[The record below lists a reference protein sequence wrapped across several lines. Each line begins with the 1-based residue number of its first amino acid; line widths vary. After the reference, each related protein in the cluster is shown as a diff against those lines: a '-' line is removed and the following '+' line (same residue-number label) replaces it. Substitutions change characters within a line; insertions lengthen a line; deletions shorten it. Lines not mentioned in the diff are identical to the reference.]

1 MEQKPISKINKYI
14 KDYKI
19 KDRIGVGSYGIVYKV
34 TKKNNEKQIYV
45 LKQIPFNLKEDI
57 NNETLIE
64 AKNEALILSKL
75 KHKYIVK
82 YYDSFQDNN
91 NLNIVMEYCEYGD
104 LDSYIKNLKKNNKHL
119 SENQIWKFFIEI
131 CAGLSYMHNKKILH
145 RDMKSSNIFLTKNLD
160 IKIGDLGV
168 AKALKN
174 TLHAH
179 TFIGTPY
186 YLSPEICE
194 EKPYNEKSDVWAL
207 GCILYELINL
217 KHPFNASNQ
226 AALFLKI
233 LNGKYEKFS
242 NIYTYSDELLKFLD
256 LLLEKDY
263 NKRPSMKDIILN
275 PIFKNKAKLLGFNDY
290 LTDIEQTYEL
300 ENEKKNRVK
309 KISYISSS
317 SVVNNNNKKN
327 NNINNNNKIGKT
339 RKSSVDK
346 SKVNPNIKILK
357 VNSYNSDYN
366 YKFNCHSSNKILKI
380 KKNSS
385 EFIQNHN
392 NENDNNNKIKTS
404 FVNIRGIKKRNTN
417 TGIINNKIERINLV
431 NNGNIHRKNS
441 KSFITNNNNK
451 NKFKQKNEIL
461 LINKDNNNNERIKY
475 YYDKKIVNKYINKN
489 NNINKKNIKDDYN
502 DLRKE
507 NKISNSVYNDLKN
520 KQKYFVI
527 NLNDEDDNINKNNI
541 NSFEIENNNKKNNIE
556 TNFEPKNLILENFR
570 EKNEESF
577 EIIKNNN
584 YSENNDNNSFEK
596 NNSYNN
602 ESIDSSYDSK
612 EEICIIER
620 KNNDHK
626 NMEELFNKKQDE
638 YINIKNN
645 MMKYKDLI
653 NINNIF
659 NLLNNK
665 NIINEEEIENIFTVI
680 KEYMKELPI
689 EKYKSFKILF
699 KRLILCEIELKRL
712 ITEFP
717 ELIKYKIN

>member
-45 LKQIPFNLKEDI
+45 LKQIPFNLKADI

-131 CAGLSYMHNKKILH
+131 CTGLSYMHNKKILH

-233 LNGKYEKFS
+233 LNGKYENFS
-242 NIYTYSDELLKFLD
+242 NIYKYSDELLKFID
-256 LLLEKDY
+256 LLLEKDF
-263 NKRPSMKDIILN
+263 NKRPSMKDIIFN
-275 PIFKNKAKLLGFNDY
+275 PIFKNKAKLLGLNDY
-290 LTDIEQTYEL
+290 ISDSESINEL
-300 ENEKKNRVK
+300 ENEKKNRIK

-317 SVVNNNNKKN
+317 AASKNKKN
-327 NNINNNNKIGKT
+327 NNLKEKT

-346 SKVNPNIKILK
+346 SKINPNINILK
-357 VNSYNSDYN
+357 VDSYNSDYN
-366 YKFNCHSSNKILKI
+366 YNLNKFNCHSSNKILKV
-380 KKNSS
+380 KKNSA
-385 EFIQNHN
+385 EFIQNIN
-392 NENDNNNKIKTS
+392 NGNDNNKIKAS

-417 TGIINNKIERINLV
+417 TGFNINNKIEKINIV

-451 NKFKQKNEIL
+451 NNKQKNEIL
-461 LINKDNNNNERIKY
+461 LTNKNNDNNAKIKN
-475 YYDKKIVNKYINKN
+475 YYDKKLVNKFINKS
-489 NNINKKNIKDDYN
+489 NNINKKNIKDIN
-502 DLRKE
+502 EINKE
-507 NKISNSVYNDLKN
+507 KKISNSVYNHLKN
-520 KQKYFVI
+520 KQNYFVI
-527 NLNDEDDNINKNNI
+527 NLNDEEENINNKNNI
-541 NSFEIENNNKKNNIE
+541 NNFEIENNNKKNDVQI
-556 TNFEPKNLILENFR
+556 NFESKNLENLKD
-570 EKNEESF
+570 KNEESF

-584 YSENNDNNSFEK
+584 YSENYDNNSFEK
-596 NNSYNN
+596 NNSNN
-602 ESIDSSYDSK
+602 DESLNSSYDSK

-620 KNNDHK
+620 NNNDQK
-626 NMEELFNKKQDE
+626 NMEDLFNKKQDE
-638 YINIKNN
+638 YNNIKNN

-659 NLLNNK
+659 NLLGSK
-665 NIINEEEIENIFTVI
+665 TIKNEEGIENIFIVI
-680 KEYMKELPI
+680 KKYMKELPI
-689 EKYKSFKILF
+689 EKYKSFKMLF
-699 KRLILCEIELKRL
+699 KRLILCEIEIKRL

>member
-45 LKQIPFNLKEDI
+45 LKQIPFNLKADI

-131 CAGLSYMHNKKILH
+131 CTGLSYMHNKKILH

-233 LNGKYEKFS
+233 LNGKYENFS
-242 NIYTYSDELLKFLD
+242 NIYKYSDELLKFID
-256 LLLEKDY
+256 LLLEKDF
-263 NKRPSMKDIILN
+263 NKRPSMKDIIFN
-275 PIFKNKAKLLGFNDY
+275 PIFKNKAKLLGLNDY
-290 LTDIEQTYEL
+290 ISDSESINEL
-300 ENEKKNRVK
+300 ENEKKNRIK

-317 SVVNNNNKKN
+317 AASKNKKN
-327 NNINNNNKIGKT
+327 NNLKEKT

-346 SKVNPNIKILK
+346 SKINPNINILK
-357 VNSYNSDYN
+357 VDSYNSDYN
-366 YKFNCHSSNKILKI
+366 YNLNKFNCHSSNKILKV
-380 KKNSS
+380 KKNSA
-385 EFIQNHN
+385 EFIQNIN
-392 NENDNNNKIKTS
+392 NGNDNNKIKAS
-404 FVNIRGIKKRNTN
+404 FVNIRGLKKRNTN
-417 TGIINNKIERINLV
+417 TGFNINNKIEKINIV

-451 NKFKQKNEIL
+451 NNKQKNEIL
-461 LINKDNNNNERIKY
+461 LTNKNNDNNAKIKN
-475 YYDKKIVNKYINKN
+475 YYDKKLVNKFINKS
-489 NNINKKNIKDDYN
+489 NNINKKNIKDIN
-502 DLRKE
+502 EINKE
-507 NKISNSVYNDLKN
+507 KKISNSVYNHLKN
-520 KQKYFVI
+520 KQNYFVI
-527 NLNDEDDNINKNNI
+527 NLNDEEENINNKNNI
-541 NSFEIENNNKKNNIE
+541 NNFEIENNNKKNDVEI
-556 TNFEPKNLILENFR
+556 NFESKNLENLKD
-570 EKNEESF
+570 KNEESF

-584 YSENNDNNSFEK
+584 YSENYDNNSFEK
-596 NNSYNN
+596 NNSNN
-602 ESIDSSYDSK
+602 DESLNSSYDSK

-620 KNNDHK
+620 NNNDQK
-626 NMEELFNKKQDE
+626 NMEDLFNKKQDE
-638 YINIKNN
+638 YNNIKNN

-659 NLLNNK
+659 NLLGSK
-665 NIINEEEIENIFTVI
+665 TIKNEEGIENIFIVI
-680 KEYMKELPI
+680 KKYMKELPI
-689 EKYKSFKILF
+689 EKYKSFKMLF
-699 KRLILCEIELKRL
+699 KRLILCEIEIKRL

>member
-34 TKKNNEKQIYV
+34 TKKNNDKQIYV
-45 LKQIPFNLKEDI
+45 LKQIPFNLKADI

-131 CAGLSYMHNKKILH
+131 CTGLSYMHNKKILH

-233 LNGKYEKFS
+233 LNGKYENFS
-242 NIYTYSDELLKFLD
+242 NIYKYSDELLKFID
-256 LLLEKDY
+256 LLLEKDF
-263 NKRPSMKDIILN
+263 NKRPSMKDIIFN
-275 PIFKNKAKLLGFNDY
+275 PIFKNKAKLLGLNDY
-290 LTDIEQTYEL
+290 ISDSESINEL
-300 ENEKKNRVK
+300 ENEKKNRIK

-317 SVVNNNNKKN
+317 AASKNKKN
-327 NNINNNNKIGKT
+327 NNLKEKT

-346 SKVNPNIKILK
+346 SKINPNINILK
-357 VNSYNSDYN
+357 VDSYNSDYN
-366 YKFNCHSSNKILKI
+366 YNLNKFNCHSSNKILKV
-380 KKNSS
+380 KKNSA
-385 EFIQNHN
+385 EFIQNIN
-392 NENDNNNKIKTS
+392 NGNDNNKIKAS
-404 FVNIRGIKKRNTN
+404 FVNIRGLKKRNTN
-417 TGIINNKIERINLV
+417 TGFNINNKIEKINLV

-451 NKFKQKNEIL
+451 NNKQKNEIL
-461 LINKDNNNNERIKY
+461 LTNKNNDNNAKIKN
-475 YYDKKIVNKYINKN
+475 YYDKKLVNKFINKS
-489 NNINKKNIKDDYN
+489 NNINKKNIKDIN
-502 DLRKE
+502 EINKE
-507 NKISNSVYNDLKN
+507 KKISNSVYNHLKN
-520 KQKYFVI
+520 KQNYFVI
-527 NLNDEDDNINKNNI
+527 NLNDEEENINNKNNI
-541 NSFEIENNNKKNNIE
+541 NNFEIENNNKKNDVEI
-556 TNFEPKNLILENFR
+556 NFESKNLENLKD
-570 EKNEESF
+570 KNEESF

-584 YSENNDNNSFEK
+584 YSENYDNNSFEK
-596 NNSYNN
+596 NNSNN
-602 ESIDSSYDSK
+602 DESLNSSYDSK

-620 KNNDHK
+620 NNNDQK
-626 NMEELFNKKQDE
+626 NMEDLFNKKQDE
-638 YINIKNN
+638 YNNIKNN

-659 NLLNNK
+659 NLLGSK
-665 NIINEEEIENIFTVI
+665 TIKNEEGIENIFIVI
-680 KEYMKELPI
+680 KKYMKELPI
-689 EKYKSFKILF
+689 EKYKSFKMLF
-699 KRLILCEIELKRL
+699 KRLILCEIEIKRL

>member
-45 LKQIPFNLKEDI
+45 LKQIPFNLKADI

-131 CAGLSYMHNKKILH
+131 CTGLSYMHNKKILH

-233 LNGKYEKFS
+233 LNGKYENFS
-242 NIYTYSDELLKFLD
+242 NIYKYSDELLKFID
-256 LLLEKDY
+256 LLLEKDF
-263 NKRPSMKDIILN
+263 NKRPSMKDIIFN
-275 PIFKNKAKLLGFNDY
+275 PIFKNKAKLLGLNDY
-290 LTDIEQTYEL
+290 ISDCESINEL
-300 ENEKKNRVK
+300 ENEKKNRIK

-317 SVVNNNNKKN
+317 AASKNKKN
-327 NNINNNNKIGKT
+327 NNLKEKT

-346 SKVNPNIKILK
+346 SKINPNINILK
-357 VNSYNSDYN
+357 VDSYNSDYN
-366 YKFNCHSSNKILKI
+366 YNLNKFNCHSSNKILKV
-380 KKNSS
+380 KKNSA
-385 EFIQNHN
+385 EFIQNIN
-392 NENDNNNKIKTS
+392 NGNDNNKIKAS

-417 TGIINNKIERINLV
+417 TGFNINNKIEKINIV

-451 NKFKQKNEIL
+451 NNKQKNEIL
-461 LINKDNNNNERIKY
+461 LTNKNNDNNAKIKN
-475 YYDKKIVNKYINKN
+475 YYDKKLVNKFINKS
-489 NNINKKNIKDDYN
+489 NNINKKNIKDIN
-502 DLRKE
+502 EINKE
-507 NKISNSVYNDLKN
+507 KKISNSVYNHLKN
-520 KQKYFVI
+520 KQNYFVI
-527 NLNDEDDNINKNNI
+527 NLNDEEENINNKNNI
-541 NSFEIENNNKKNNIE
+541 NNFEIENNNKKNEVEI
-556 TNFEPKNLILENFR
+556 NFESKNMENLKD
-570 EKNEESF
+570 KNEESF

-584 YSENNDNNSFEK
+584 YSENYDNNSFEK
-596 NNSYNN
+596 NNSNN
-602 ESIDSSYDSK
+602 DESINSSYDSK

-620 KNNDHK
+620 NNNDHK
-626 NMEELFNKKQDE
+626 NMEDLFNKKQDE
-638 YINIKNN
+638 YNNIKNN

-659 NLLNNK
+659 NLLGSK
-665 NIINEEEIENIFTVI
+665 TIKNEEGIENIFIVI
-680 KEYMKELPI
+680 KKYMKELPI
-689 EKYKSFKILF
+689 EKYKSFKMLF
-699 KRLILCEIELKRL
+699 KRLILCEIEIKRL

-717 ELIKYKIN
+717 ELIKYKVN

>member
-34 TKKNNEKQIYV
+34 TKKNNDKQIYV
-45 LKQIPFNLKEDI
+45 LKQIPFNLKADI

-131 CAGLSYMHNKKILH
+131 CTGLSYMHNKKILH

-233 LNGKYEKFS
+233 LNGKYENFS
-242 NIYTYSDELLKFLD
+242 NIYKYSDELLKFID
-256 LLLEKDY
+256 LLLEKDL
-263 NKRPSMKDIILN
+263 NKRPSMKDIIFN
-275 PIFKNKAKLLGFNDY
+275 PIFKNKAKLLGLNDY
-290 LTDIEQTYEL
+290 ISDSESINEL
-300 ENEKKNRVK
+300 ENEKKNRIK

-317 SVVNNNNKKN
+317 VASKNKKN
-327 NNINNNNKIGKT
+327 NNLKEKT

-346 SKVNPNIKILK
+346 SKINPNINILK
-357 VNSYNSDYN
+357 VDSYNSDYN
-366 YKFNCHSSNKILKI
+366 YNLNKFNCHSSNKILKV
-380 KKNSS
+380 KKNSV
-385 EFIQNHN
+385 EFNQNIN
-392 NENDNNNKIKTS
+392 NGNDNNHKIKAS

-417 TGIINNKIERINLV
+417 TGFNINNKIEKINLV

-451 NKFKQKNEIL
+451 NNKQKNEIL
-461 LINKDNNNNERIKY
+461 LTNNNNDNNAKIKN
-475 YYDKKIVNKYINKN
+475 YYDKKLVNKFINKS
-489 NNINKKNIKDDYN
+489 NNINKKNIKDIN
-502 DLRKE
+502 EINKE
-507 NKISNSVYNDLKN
+507 KKISNSVYNDLKN
-520 KQKYFVI
+520 KQNYFVI
-527 NLNDEDDNINKNNI
+527 NLNDEEENINNKNNI
-541 NSFEIENNNKKNNIE
+541 NNFEIENNNKKNDVEI
-556 TNFEPKNLILENFR
+556 NFESKNLENLKD
-570 EKNEESF
+570 KNEESF

-584 YSENNDNNSFEK
+584 YSENYDNNSFEK
-596 NNSYNN
+596 NNSNN
-602 ESIDSSYDSK
+602 DESLNSSYDSK

-620 KNNDHK
+620 NNNDHK
-626 NMEELFNKKQDE
+626 NMEDLFNKKQDE
-638 YINIKNN
+638 YNNIKNN

-659 NLLNNK
+659 NLLGSK
-665 NIINEEEIENIFTVI
+665 TIKNEEGIENIFIVI
-680 KEYMKELPI
+680 KKYMKELPI
-689 EKYKSFKILF
+689 EKYKSFKMLF

>member
-45 LKQIPFNLKEDI
+45 LKQIPFNLKADI

-131 CAGLSYMHNKKILH
+131 CTGLSYMHNKKILH

-194 EKPYNEKSDVWAL
+194 EKTYNEKSDVWAL

-233 LNGKYEKFS
+233 LNGKYENFS
-242 NIYTYSDELLKFLD
+242 NIYKYSDELLKFID
-256 LLLEKDY
+256 LLLEKDF
-263 NKRPSMKDIILN
+263 NKRPSMKDIIFN
-275 PIFKNKAKLLGFNDY
+275 PIFKNKAKLLGLNDY
-290 LTDIEQTYEL
+290 ISDSESINEL
-300 ENEKKNRVK
+300 ENEKKNRIK

-317 SVVNNNNKKN
+317 AASKNKKN
-327 NNINNNNKIGKT
+327 NNLKEKT

-346 SKVNPNIKILK
+346 SKINPNINILK
-357 VNSYNSDYN
+357 VDSYNSDYN
-366 YKFNCHSSNKILKI
+366 YNLNKFNCHSSNKILKV
-380 KKNSS
+380 KKNSA
-385 EFIQNHN
+385 EFIQNIN
-392 NENDNNNKIKTS
+392 NGNDNNKIKAS

-417 TGIINNKIERINLV
+417 TGFNINNKIEKINIV

-451 NKFKQKNEIL
+451 NNKQKNEIL
-461 LINKDNNNNERIKY
+461 LTNKNNDNNAKIKN
-475 YYDKKIVNKYINKN
+475 YYDKKLVNKFINKS
-489 NNINKKNIKDDYN
+489 NNINKKNIKDIN
-502 DLRKE
+502 EINKE
-507 NKISNSVYNDLKN
+507 KKISNSVYNHLKN
-520 KQKYFVI
+520 KQNYFVI
-527 NLNDEDDNINKNNI
+527 NLNDEEENINNKNNI
-541 NSFEIENNNKKNNIE
+541 NNFEIENNNKKNDVEI
-556 TNFEPKNLILENFR
+556 NFESKNLENLKD
-570 EKNEESF
+570 KNEESF

-584 YSENNDNNSFEK
+584 YSENYDNNSFEK
-596 NNSYNN
+596 NNSNN
-602 ESIDSSYDSK
+602 DESLNSSYDSK

-620 KNNDHK
+620 NNNDQK
-626 NMEELFNKKQDE
+626 NMEDLFNKKQDE
-638 YINIKNN
+638 YNNIKNN

-659 NLLNNK
+659 NLLGSK
-665 NIINEEEIENIFTVI
+665 TIKNEEGIENIFIVI
-680 KEYMKELPI
+680 KKYMKELPI
-689 EKYKSFKILF
+689 EKYKSFKMLF
-699 KRLILCEIELKRL
+699 KRLILCEIEIKRL

>member
-34 TKKNNEKQIYV
+34 TKKNNDKQIYV
-45 LKQIPFNLKEDI
+45 LKQIPFNLKVDI

-131 CAGLSYMHNKKILH
+131 CTGLSYMHNKKILH

-233 LNGKYEKFS
+233 LNGKYENFS
-242 NIYTYSDELLKFLD
+242 NIYKYSDELLKFID
-256 LLLEKDY
+256 LLLEKDL
-263 NKRPSMKDIILN
+263 NKRPSMKDIIFN
-275 PIFKNKAKLLGFNDY
+275 PIFKNKAKLLGLNDY
-290 LTDIEQTYEL
+290 ISDSESINEL
-300 ENEKKNRVK
+300 ENEKKNRIK

-317 SVVNNNNKKN
+317 AASKNKKN
-327 NNINNNNKIGKT
+327 NNLKEKT

-346 SKVNPNIKILK
+346 SKINPNINILK
-357 VNSYNSDYN
+357 VDSYNSDYN
-366 YKFNCHSSNKILKI
+366 YNLNKFNCHSSNKILKV
-380 KKNSS
+380 KKNSV
-385 EFIQNHN
+385 EFNQNIN
-392 NENDNNNKIKTS
+392 NGNDNNHKIKAS

-417 TGIINNKIERINLV
+417 TGFNINNKIEKINLV

-451 NKFKQKNEIL
+451 NNKQKNEIL
-461 LINKDNNNNERIKY
+461 LTNKNNDNNAKIKN
-475 YYDKKIVNKYINKN
+475 YYDKKLVNKFINKS
-489 NNINKKNIKDDYN
+489 NNINKKNIKDIN
-502 DLRKE
+502 EINKE
-507 NKISNSVYNDLKN
+507 KKISNSVYNDLKN
-520 KQKYFVI
+520 KQNYFVI
-527 NLNDEDDNINKNNI
+527 NLNDEEENINNKNNI
-541 NSFEIENNNKKNNIE
+541 NNSEIENNNKKNDVEI
-556 TNFEPKNLILENFR
+556 NFESKNLENLKD
-570 EKNEESF
+570 KNEESF

-584 YSENNDNNSFEK
+584 YSENYDNNSFEK
-596 NNSYNN
+596 NNSNN
-602 ESIDSSYDSK
+602 DESLNSSYDSK

-620 KNNDHK
+620 NNNDHK
-626 NMEELFNKKQDE
+626 NMEDLFNKKQDE
-638 YINIKNN
+638 YNNIKNN

-659 NLLNNK
+659 NLLGSK
-665 NIINEEEIENIFTVI
+665 TIKNEEGIENIFIVI
-680 KEYMKELPI
+680 KKYMKELPI
-689 EKYKSFKILF
+689 EKYKSFKMLF

>member
-45 LKQIPFNLKEDI
+45 LKQIPFNLKADI

-131 CAGLSYMHNKKILH
+131 CTGLSYMHNKKILH

-233 LNGKYEKFS
+233 LNGKYENFS
-242 NIYTYSDELLKFLD
+242 NIYKYSDELLKFID
-256 LLLEKDY
+256 LLLEKDF
-263 NKRPSMKDIILN
+263 NKRPSMKDIIFN
-275 PIFKNKAKLLGFNDY
+275 PIFKNKAKLLGLNDY
-290 LTDIEQTYEL
+290 ISDSESINEL
-300 ENEKKNRVK
+300 ENEKKNRIK

-317 SVVNNNNKKN
+317 VASKNKKN
-327 NNINNNNKIGKT
+327 NNLKEKT

-346 SKVNPNIKILK
+346 SKINPNINILK
-357 VNSYNSDYN
+357 VDSYNSDYN
-366 YKFNCHSSNKILKI
+366 YNLNKFNCHSSNKILKV
-380 KKNSS
+380 KKNSA
-385 EFIQNHN
+385 EFIQNIN
-392 NENDNNNKIKTS
+392 NGNDNNKIKAS

-417 TGIINNKIERINLV
+417 TGFNINNKIEKINIV

-451 NKFKQKNEIL
+451 NNKQKNEIL
-461 LINKDNNNNERIKY
+461 LTNKNNDNNAKIKN
-475 YYDKKIVNKYINKN
+475 YYDKKLVNKFINKS
-489 NNINKKNIKDDYN
+489 NNINKKNIKDIN
-502 DLRKE
+502 EINKE
-507 NKISNSVYNDLKN
+507 KKISNSVYNHLKN
-520 KQKYFVI
+520 KQNYFVI
-527 NLNDEDDNINKNNI
+527 NLNDEEENINNKNNI
-541 NSFEIENNNKKNNIE
+541 NNFEIENNNKKNDVEI
-556 TNFEPKNLILENFR
+556 NFESKNLENLKD
-570 EKNEESF
+570 KNEESF

-584 YSENNDNNSFEK
+584 YSENYDNNSFEK
-596 NNSYNN
+596 NNSNN
-602 ESIDSSYDSK
+602 DESLNSSYDSK

-620 KNNDHK
+620 NNNDQK
-626 NMEELFNKKQDE
+626 NMEDLFNKKQDE
-638 YINIKNN
+638 YNNIKNN

-659 NLLNNK
+659 NLLGSK
-665 NIINEEEIENIFTVI
+665 TIKNEEGIENIFIVI
-680 KEYMKELPI
+680 KKYMKELPI
-689 EKYKSFKILF
+689 EKYKSFKMLF
-699 KRLILCEIELKRL
+699 KRLILCEIEIKRL

>member
-45 LKQIPFNLKEDI
+45 LKQIPFNLKADI

-131 CAGLSYMHNKKILH
+131 CTGLSYMHNKKILH

-233 LNGKYEKFS
+233 LNGKYENFS
-242 NIYTYSDELLKFLD
+242 NIYKYSDELLKFID
-256 LLLEKDY
+256 LLLEKDF
-263 NKRPSMKDIILN
+263 NKRPSMKDIIFN
-275 PIFKNKAKLLGFNDY
+275 PIFKNKAKLLGLNDY
-290 LTDIEQTYEL
+290 ISDSESINEL
-300 ENEKKNRVK
+300 ENEKKNRIK

-317 SVVNNNNKKN
+317 AASKNKKN
-327 NNINNNNKIGKT
+327 NNLKEKT

-346 SKVNPNIKILK
+346 SKINPNINILK
-357 VNSYNSDYN
+357 VDSYNSDYN
-366 YKFNCHSSNKILKI
+366 YNLNKFNCHSSNKILKV
-380 KKNSS
+380 KKNSA
-385 EFIQNHN
+385 EFIQNIN
-392 NENDNNNKIKTS
+392 NGNDNNKIKAS
-404 FVNIRGIKKRNTN
+404 FVNIRGLKKRNTN
-417 TGIINNKIERINLV
+417 TGFNINNKIEKINIV

-451 NKFKQKNEIL
+451 NNKQKNEIL
-461 LINKDNNNNERIKY
+461 LTNKNNDNNAKIKN
-475 YYDKKIVNKYINKN
+475 YYDKKLVNKFINKS
-489 NNINKKNIKDDYN
+489 NNINKKNIKDIN
-502 DLRKE
+502 EINKE
-507 NKISNSVYNDLKN
+507 KKISNSVYNHLKN
-520 KQKYFVI
+520 KQNYFVI
-527 NLNDEDDNINKNNI
+527 NLNDEEENINNKNNI
-541 NSFEIENNNKKNNIE
+541 NNFEIENNNKKNDVEI
-556 TNFEPKNLILENFR
+556 NFESKNLENLKD
-570 EKNEESF
+570 KNEESF

-584 YSENNDNNSFEK
+584 YSENYDNNSFEK
-596 NNSYNN
+596 NNSNN
-602 ESIDSSYDSK
+602 DESLNSSYDSK

-620 KNNDHK
+620 NNNDQK
-626 NMEELFNKKQDE
+626 NMEDLFNKKQDE
-638 YINIKNN
+638 YNNIKNN

-659 NLLNNK
+659 NLLGSK
-665 NIINEEEIENIFTVI
+665 TIKNEEGIENIFIVI
-680 KEYMKELPI
+680 KKYMKELPI
-689 EKYKSFKILF
+689 EKYKSFKMLF
-699 KRLILCEIELKRL
+699 KRLILCEIEIKRL

-717 ELIKYKIN
+717 ELIKYKVN

>member
-45 LKQIPFNLKEDI
+45 LKQIPFNLKADI

-75 KHKYIVK
+75 KHIYIVK

-131 CAGLSYMHNKKILH
+131 CTGLSYMHNKKILH

-233 LNGKYEKFS
+233 LNGKYENFS
-242 NIYTYSDELLKFLD
+242 NIYKYSDELLKFID
-256 LLLEKDY
+256 LLLEKDL
-263 NKRPSMKDIILN
+263 NKRPSMKDIIFN
-275 PIFKNKAKLLGFNDY
+275 PIFKNKAKLLGLNDY
-290 LTDIEQTYEL
+290 ISDSESINEL
-300 ENEKKNRVK
+300 ENEKKNRIK

-317 SVVNNNNKKN
+317 AASKNKKN
-327 NNINNNNKIGKT
+327 NNLKEKT

-346 SKVNPNIKILK
+346 SKINPNINILK
-357 VNSYNSDYN
+357 VDSYNSDYN
-366 YKFNCHSSNKILKI
+366 YNLNKFNCHSSNKILKV
-380 KKNSS
+380 KKNSA
-385 EFIQNHN
+385 EFIQNIN
-392 NENDNNNKIKTS
+392 NGNDNNKIKAS
-404 FVNIRGIKKRNTN
+404 FVNIRGLKKRNTN
-417 TGIINNKIERINLV
+417 TGFNINNKIEKINLV

-451 NKFKQKNEIL
+451 NNKQKNEIL
-461 LINKDNNNNERIKY
+461 LTNKNNDNNAKIKN
-475 YYDKKIVNKYINKN
+475 YYDKKLVNKFINKS
-489 NNINKKNIKDDYN
+489 NNINKKNIKDIN
-502 DLRKE
+502 EINKE
-507 NKISNSVYNDLKN
+507 KKISNSVYNDLKN
-520 KQKYFVI
+520 KQNYFVI
-527 NLNDEDDNINKNNI
+527 NLNDEEENINNKNNI
-541 NSFEIENNNKKNNIE
+541 NNFEIENNNKKNDVEI
-556 TNFEPKNLILENFR
+556 NFESKNLENLKD
-570 EKNEESF
+570 KNEESF

-584 YSENNDNNSFEK
+584 YSENYDNNSFEK
-596 NNSYNN
+596 NNSNN
-602 ESIDSSYDSK
+602 DESINSSYDSK

-620 KNNDHK
+620 NNNDQK
-626 NMEELFNKKQDE
+626 NMEDLFNKKQDE
-638 YINIKNN
+638 YNNIKNN

-659 NLLNNK
+659 NLLGSK
-665 NIINEEEIENIFTVI
+665 TIKNEEGIENIFIVI
-680 KEYMKELPI
+680 KKYMKELPI
-689 EKYKSFKILF
+689 EKYKSFKMLF
-699 KRLILCEIELKRL
+699 KRLILCEIEIKRL

-717 ELIKYKIN
+717 ELIKYKVN

>member
-45 LKQIPFNLKEDI
+45 LKQIPFNLKADI

-131 CAGLSYMHNKKILH
+131 CTGLSYMHNKKILH

-233 LNGKYEKFS
+233 LNGKYENFS
-242 NIYTYSDELLKFLD
+242 NIYKYSDELLKFID
-256 LLLEKDY
+256 LLLEKDF
-263 NKRPSMKDIILN
+263 NKRPSMKDIIFN
-275 PIFKNKAKLLGFNDY
+275 PIFKNKAKLLGLNDY
-290 LTDIEQTYEL
+290 ISDSESINEL
-300 ENEKKNRVK
+300 ENEKKNRIK

-317 SVVNNNNKKN
+317 AASKNKKN
-327 NNINNNNKIGKT
+327 NNLKEKT

-346 SKVNPNIKILK
+346 SKINPNINILK
-357 VNSYNSDYN
+357 VDSYNSDYN
-366 YKFNCHSSNKILKI
+366 YNLNKFNCHSSNKILKV
-380 KKNSS
+380 KKNSA
-385 EFIQNHN
+385 EFIQNIN
-392 NENDNNNKIKTS
+392 NGNDNNKIKAS
-404 FVNIRGIKKRNTN
+404 FVNIRGLKKRNTN
-417 TGIINNKIERINLV
+417 TGFNINNKIEKINIV

-451 NKFKQKNEIL
+451 NNKQKNEIL
-461 LINKDNNNNERIKY
+461 LTNKNNDNNAKIKN
-475 YYDKKIVNKYINKN
+475 YYDKKLVNKFINKS
-489 NNINKKNIKDDYN
+489 NNINKKNIKDIN
-502 DLRKE
+502 EINKE
-507 NKISNSVYNDLKN
+507 KKISNSVYNHLKN
-520 KQKYFVI
+520 KQNYFVI
-527 NLNDEDDNINKNNI
+527 NLNDEEENINNKNNI
-541 NSFEIENNNKKNNIE
+541 NNFEIENNNKKNDVQI
-556 TNFEPKNLILENFR
+556 NFESKNLENLKD
-570 EKNEESF
+570 KNEESF

-584 YSENNDNNSFEK
+584 YSENYDNNSFEK
-596 NNSYNN
+596 NNSNN
-602 ESIDSSYDSK
+602 DESLNSSYDSK

-620 KNNDHK
+620 NNNDQK
-626 NMEELFNKKQDE
+626 NMEDLFNKKQDE
-638 YINIKNN
+638 YNNIKNN

-659 NLLNNK
+659 NLLGSK
-665 NIINEEEIENIFTVI
+665 TIKNEEGIENIFIVI
-680 KEYMKELPI
+680 KKYMKELPI
-689 EKYKSFKILF
+689 EKYKSFKMLF
-699 KRLILCEIELKRL
+699 KRLILCEIEIKRL

-717 ELIKYKIN
+717 ELIKYKVN

>member
-34 TKKNNEKQIYV
+34 TKKNNDKQIYV
-45 LKQIPFNLKEDI
+45 LKQIPFNLKADI

-131 CAGLSYMHNKKILH
+131 CTGLSYMHNKKILH

-233 LNGKYEKFS
+233 LNGKYENFS
-242 NIYTYSDELLKFLD
+242 NIYKYSDELLKFID
-256 LLLEKDY
+256 LLLEKDL
-263 NKRPSMKDIILN
+263 NKRPSMKDIIFN
-275 PIFKNKAKLLGFNDY
+275 PIFKNKAKLLGLNDY
-290 LTDIEQTYEL
+290 ISDSESINEL
-300 ENEKKNRVK
+300 ENEKKNRIK

-317 SVVNNNNKKN
+317 VASKNKKN
-327 NNINNNNKIGKT
+327 NNLKEKT

-346 SKVNPNIKILK
+346 SKINPNINILK
-357 VNSYNSDYN
+357 VDSYNSDYN
-366 YKFNCHSSNKILKI
+366 YNLNKFNCHSSNKILKV
-380 KKNSS
+380 KKNSV
-385 EFIQNHN
+385 EFNQNIN
-392 NENDNNNKIKTS
+392 NGNDNNHKIKAS

-417 TGIINNKIERINLV
+417 TGFNINNKIEKINLV

-451 NKFKQKNEIL
+451 NNKQKNEIL
-461 LINKDNNNNERIKY
+461 LTNKNNDNNAKIKN
-475 YYDKKIVNKYINKN
+475 YYDKKLVNKFINKS
-489 NNINKKNIKDDYN
+489 NNINKKNIKDIN
-502 DLRKE
+502 EINKE
-507 NKISNSVYNDLKN
+507 KKISNSVYNDLKN
-520 KQKYFVI
+520 KQNYFVI
-527 NLNDEDDNINKNNI
+527 NLNDEEENINNKNNI
-541 NSFEIENNNKKNNIE
+541 NNFEIENNNKKNDVEI
-556 TNFEPKNLILENFR
+556 NFESKNLENLKD
-570 EKNEESF
+570 KNEESF

-584 YSENNDNNSFEK
+584 YSENYDNNSFEK
-596 NNSYNN
+596 NNSNN
-602 ESIDSSYDSK
+602 DESLNSSYDSK

-620 KNNDHK
+620 NNNDHK
-626 NMEELFNKKQDE
+626 NMEDLFNKKQDE
-638 YINIKNN
+638 YNNIKNN

-659 NLLNNK
+659 NLLGSK
-665 NIINEEEIENIFTVI
+665 TIKNEEGIENIFIVI
-680 KEYMKELPI
+680 KKYMKELPI
-689 EKYKSFKILF
+689 EKYKSFKMLF

>member
-45 LKQIPFNLKEDI
+45 LKQIPFNLKADI

-131 CAGLSYMHNKKILH
+131 CTGLSYMHNKKILH

-233 LNGKYEKFS
+233 LNGKYENFS
-242 NIYTYSDELLKFLD
+242 NIYKYSDELLKFID
-256 LLLEKDY
+256 LLLEKDF
-263 NKRPSMKDIILN
+263 NKRPSMKDIIFN
-275 PIFKNKAKLLGFNDY
+275 PIFKNKAKLLGLNDY
-290 LTDIEQTYEL
+290 ISDSESINEL
-300 ENEKKNRVK
+300 ENEKKNRIK

-317 SVVNNNNKKN
+317 AASKNKKN
-327 NNINNNNKIGKT
+327 NNLKEKT

-346 SKVNPNIKILK
+346 SKINPNINILK
-357 VNSYNSDYN
+357 VDSYNSDYN
-366 YKFNCHSSNKILKI
+366 YNLNKFNCHSSNKILKV
-380 KKNSS
+380 KKNSA
-385 EFIQNHN
+385 EFIQNIN
-392 NENDNNNKIKTS
+392 NGNDNNKIKAS

-417 TGIINNKIERINLV
+417 TGFNINNKIEKINIV

-451 NKFKQKNEIL
+451 NNKQKNEIL
-461 LINKDNNNNERIKY
+461 LTNKNNDNNAKIKN
-475 YYDKKIVNKYINKN
+475 YYDKKLVNKFINKS
-489 NNINKKNIKDDYN
+489 NNINKKNIKDIN
-502 DLRKE
+502 EINKE
-507 NKISNSVYNDLKN
+507 KKISNSVYNHLKN
-520 KQKYFVI
+520 KQNYFVI
-527 NLNDEDDNINKNNI
+527 NLNDEEENINNKNNI
-541 NSFEIENNNKKNNIE
+541 NNFEIENNNKKNDVEI
-556 TNFEPKNLILENFR
+556 NFESKNLENLKD
-570 EKNEESF
+570 KNEESF

-584 YSENNDNNSFEK
+584 YSENYDNNSFEK
-596 NNSYNN
+596 NNSNN
-602 ESIDSSYDSK
+602 DESLNSSYDSK

-620 KNNDHK
+620 NNNDQK
-626 NMEELFNKKQDE
+626 NMEDLFNKKQDE
-638 YINIKNN
+638 YNNIKNN

-659 NLLNNK
+659 NLLGSK
-665 NIINEEEIENIFTVI
+665 TIKNEEGIENIFIVI
-680 KEYMKELPI
+680 KKYMKELPI
-689 EKYKSFKILF
+689 EKYKSFKMLF
-699 KRLILCEIELKRL
+699 KRLILCEIEIKRL

>member
-34 TKKNNEKQIYV
+34 TKKNNDKQIYV
-45 LKQIPFNLKEDI
+45 LKQIPFNLKVDI

-131 CAGLSYMHNKKILH
+131 CTGLSYMHNKKILH

-233 LNGKYEKFS
+233 LNGKYENFS
-242 NIYTYSDELLKFLD
+242 NIYKYSDELLKFID
-256 LLLEKDY
+256 LLLEKDL
-263 NKRPSMKDIILN
+263 NKRPSMKDIIFN
-275 PIFKNKAKLLGFNDY
+275 PIFKNKAKLLGLNDY
-290 LTDIEQTYEL
+290 ISDSESINEL
-300 ENEKKNRVK
+300 ENEKKNRIK

-317 SVVNNNNKKN
+317 AASKNKKN
-327 NNINNNNKIGKT
+327 NNLKEKT

-346 SKVNPNIKILK
+346 SKINPNINILK
-357 VNSYNSDYN
+357 VDSYNSDYN
-366 YKFNCHSSNKILKI
+366 YNLNKFNCHSSNKILKV
-380 KKNSS
+380 KKNSV
-385 EFIQNHN
+385 EFNQNIN
-392 NENDNNNKIKTS
+392 NGNDNNHKIKAS

-417 TGIINNKIERINLV
+417 TGFNINNKIEKINLV

-451 NKFKQKNEIL
+451 NNKQKNEIL
-461 LINKDNNNNERIKY
+461 LTNKNNDNNAKIKN
-475 YYDKKIVNKYINKN
+475 YYDKKLVNKFINKS
-489 NNINKKNIKDDYN
+489 NNINKKNIKDIN
-502 DLRKE
+502 EINKE
-507 NKISNSVYNDLKN
+507 KKISNSVYNDLKN
-520 KQKYFVI
+520 KQNYFVI
-527 NLNDEDDNINKNNI
+527 NLNDEEENINNKNNI
-541 NSFEIENNNKKNNIE
+541 NNFEIENNNKKNDVEI
-556 TNFEPKNLILENFR
+556 NFESKNLENLKD
-570 EKNEESF
+570 KNEESF

-584 YSENNDNNSFEK
+584 YSENYDNNSFEK
-596 NNSYNN
+596 NNSNN
-602 ESIDSSYDSK
+602 DESLNSSYDSK

-620 KNNDHK
+620 NNNDQK
-626 NMEELFNKKQDE
+626 NMEDLFNKKQDE
-638 YINIKNN
+638 YNNIKNN

-659 NLLNNK
+659 NLLGSK
-665 NIINEEEIENIFTVI
+665 TIKNEEGIENIFIVI
-680 KEYMKELPI
+680 KKYMKELPI
-689 EKYKSFKILF
+689 EKYKSFKMLF
-699 KRLILCEIELKRL
+699 KRLILCEIEIKRL

>member
-34 TKKNNEKQIYV
+34 TKKNNDKQIYV
-45 LKQIPFNLKEDI
+45 LKQIPFNLKADI

-131 CAGLSYMHNKKILH
+131 CTGLSYMHNKKILH

-233 LNGKYEKFS
+233 LNGKYENFS
-242 NIYTYSDELLKFLD
+242 NIYKYSDELLKFID
-256 LLLEKDY
+256 LLLEKDL
-263 NKRPSMKDIILN
+263 NKRPSMKDIIFN
-275 PIFKNKAKLLGFNDY
+275 PIFKNKAKLLGLNDY
-290 LTDIEQTYEL
+290 ISDSESINEL
-300 ENEKKNRVK
+300 ENEKKNRIK

-317 SVVNNNNKKN
+317 VASKNKKN
-327 NNINNNNKIGKT
+327 NNLKEKT

-346 SKVNPNIKILK
+346 SKINPNINILK
-357 VNSYNSDYN
+357 VDSYNSDYN
-366 YKFNCHSSNKILKI
+366 YNLNKFNCHSSNKILKV
-380 KKNSS
+380 KKNSA
-385 EFIQNHN
+385 EFIQNIN
-392 NENDNNNKIKTS
+392 NGNDNNHKIKAS
-404 FVNIRGIKKRNTN
+404 FVNIRGLKKRNTN
-417 TGIINNKIERINLV
+417 TGFNINNKIEKINIV

-451 NKFKQKNEIL
+451 NNKQKNEIL
-461 LINKDNNNNERIKY
+461 LTNKNNDNNAKIKN
-475 YYDKKIVNKYINKN
+475 YYDKKLVNKFINKS
-489 NNINKKNIKDDYN
+489 NNINKKNIKDIN
-502 DLRKE
+502 EINKE
-507 NKISNSVYNDLKN
+507 KKISNSVYNHLKN
-520 KQKYFVI
+520 KQNYFVI
-527 NLNDEDDNINKNNI
+527 NLNDEEENINNKNNI
-541 NSFEIENNNKKNNIE
+541 NNFEIENNNKKNDVEI
-556 TNFEPKNLILENFR
+556 NFESKNLENLKD
-570 EKNEESF
+570 KNEESF

-584 YSENNDNNSFEK
+584 YSENYDNNSFEK
-596 NNSYNN
+596 NNSNNN
-602 ESIDSSYDSK
+602 ESLNSSYDSK

-620 KNNDHK
+620 NNNDHK
-626 NMEELFNKKQDE
+626 NMEDLFNKKQDE
-638 YINIKNN
+638 YNNIKNN

-659 NLLNNK
+659 NLLGSK
-665 NIINEEEIENIFTVI
+665 TIKNEEGIENIFIVI
-680 KEYMKELPI
+680 KKYMKELPI
-689 EKYKSFKILF
+689 EKYKSFKMLF

>member
-34 TKKNNEKQIYV
+34 TKKNNDKQIYV
-45 LKQIPFNLKEDI
+45 LKQIPFNLKADI

-131 CAGLSYMHNKKILH
+131 CTGLSYMHNKKILH

-233 LNGKYEKFS
+233 LNGKYENFS
-242 NIYTYSDELLKFLD
+242 NIYKYSDELLKFID
-256 LLLEKDY
+256 LLLEKDL
-263 NKRPSMKDIILN
+263 NKRPSMKDIIFN
-275 PIFKNKAKLLGFNDY
+275 PIFKNKAKLLGLNDY
-290 LTDIEQTYEL
+290 ISDSESINEL
-300 ENEKKNRVK
+300 ENEKKNRIK

-317 SVVNNNNKKN
+317 AASKNKKN
-327 NNINNNNKIGKT
+327 NNLKEKT

-346 SKVNPNIKILK
+346 SKINPNINILK
-357 VNSYNSDYN
+357 VDSYNSDYN
-366 YKFNCHSSNKILKI
+366 YNLNKFNCHSSNKILKV
-380 KKNSS
+380 KKNSA
-385 EFIQNHN
+385 EFIQNIN
-392 NENDNNNKIKTS
+392 NGNDNNKIKAS

-417 TGIINNKIERINLV
+417 TGFNINNKIEKINIV

-451 NKFKQKNEIL
+451 NNKQKNEIL
-461 LINKDNNNNERIKY
+461 LTNKNNDNNAKIKN
-475 YYDKKIVNKYINKN
+475 YYDKKLVNKFINKS
-489 NNINKKNIKDDYN
+489 NNINKKNIKDIN
-502 DLRKE
+502 EINKE
-507 NKISNSVYNDLKN
+507 KKISNSVYNHLKN
-520 KQKYFVI
+520 KQNYFVI
-527 NLNDEDDNINKNNI
+527 NLNDEEENINNKNNI
-541 NSFEIENNNKKNNIE
+541 NNFEIENNNKKNDVEI
-556 TNFEPKNLILENFR
+556 NFESKNLENLKD
-570 EKNEESF
+570 KNEESF

-584 YSENNDNNSFEK
+584 YSENYDNNSFEK
-596 NNSYNN
+596 NNSNN
-602 ESIDSSYDSK
+602 DESLNSSYDSK

-620 KNNDHK
+620 NNNDHK
-626 NMEELFNKKQDE
+626 NMEDLFNKKQDE
-638 YINIKNN
+638 YNNIKNN

-659 NLLNNK
+659 NLLGSK
-665 NIINEEEIENIFTVI
+665 TIKNEEGIENIFIVI
-680 KEYMKELPI
+680 KKYMKELPI
-689 EKYKSFKILF
+689 EKYKSFKMLF

>member
-34 TKKNNEKQIYV
+34 TKKNNDKQIYV
-45 LKQIPFNLKEDI
+45 LKQIPFNLKADI

-131 CAGLSYMHNKKILH
+131 CTGLSYMHNKKILH

-233 LNGKYEKFS
+233 LNGKYENFS
-242 NIYTYSDELLKFLD
+242 NIYKYSDELLKFID
-256 LLLEKDY
+256 LLLEKDL
-263 NKRPSMKDIILN
+263 NKRPSMKDIIFN
-275 PIFKNKAKLLGFNDY
+275 PIFKNKAKLLGLNDY
-290 LTDIEQTYEL
+290 ISDSESINEL
-300 ENEKKNRVK
+300 ENEKKNRIK

-317 SVVNNNNKKN
+317 VASKNKKN
-327 NNINNNNKIGKT
+327 NNLKEKT

-346 SKVNPNIKILK
+346 SKINPNINILK
-357 VNSYNSDYN
+357 VDSYNSDYN
-366 YKFNCHSSNKILKI
+366 YNLNKFNCHSSNKILKV
-380 KKNSS
+380 KKNSV
-385 EFIQNHN
+385 EFNQNIN
-392 NENDNNNKIKTS
+392 NGNDNNHKIKAS

-417 TGIINNKIERINLV
+417 TGFNINNKIEKINLV

-451 NKFKQKNEIL
+451 NNKQKNEIL
-461 LINKDNNNNERIKY
+461 LTNKNNDNNAKIKN
-475 YYDKKIVNKYINKN
+475 YYDKKLVNKFINKS
-489 NNINKKNIKDDYN
+489 NNINKKNIKDIN
-502 DLRKE
+502 EINKE
-507 NKISNSVYNDLKN
+507 KKISNSVYNDLKN
-520 KQKYFVI
+520 KQNYFVI
-527 NLNDEDDNINKNNI
+527 NLNDEEENINNKNNI
-541 NSFEIENNNKKNNIE
+541 NNFEIENNNKKNDVEI
-556 TNFEPKNLILENFR
+556 NFESKNLENLKD
-570 EKNEESF
+570 KNEESF

-584 YSENNDNNSFEK
+584 YSENYDNNSFEK
-596 NNSYNN
+596 NNSNN
-602 ESIDSSYDSK
+602 DESLNSSYDSK

-620 KNNDHK
+620 NNNDHK
-626 NMEELFNKKQDE
+626 NMEDLFNKKQDE
-638 YINIKNN
+638 YNNIKNN

-659 NLLNNK
+659 NLLGSK
-665 NIINEEEIENIFTVI
+665 TIKNEEGIENIFIVI
-680 KEYMKELPI
+680 KKYMKELPI
-689 EKYKSFKILF
+689 EKYKSFKMLF
-699 KRLILCEIELKRL
+699 KRLILCEIEIKRL

>member
-45 LKQIPFNLKEDI
+45 LKQIPFNLKADI

-131 CAGLSYMHNKKILH
+131 CTGLSYMHNKKILH

-233 LNGKYEKFS
+233 LNGKYENFS
-242 NIYTYSDELLKFLD
+242 NIYKYSDELLKFID
-256 LLLEKDY
+256 LLLEKDF
-263 NKRPSMKDIILN
+263 NKRPSMKDIIFN
-275 PIFKNKAKLLGFNDY
+275 PIFKNKAKLLGLNDY
-290 LTDIEQTYEL
+290 ISDCESINEL
-300 ENEKKNRVK
+300 ENEKKNRIK

-317 SVVNNNNKKN
+317 AASKNKKN
-327 NNINNNNKIGKT
+327 NNLKEKT

-346 SKVNPNIKILK
+346 SKINPNINILK
-357 VNSYNSDYN
+357 VDSYNSDYN
-366 YKFNCHSSNKILKI
+366 YNLNKFNCHSSNKILKV
-380 KKNSS
+380 KKNSA
-385 EFIQNHN
+385 EFIQNIN
-392 NENDNNNKIKTS
+392 NGNDNNKIKAS

-417 TGIINNKIERINLV
+417 TGFNINNKIEKINIV

-451 NKFKQKNEIL
+451 NNKQKNEIL
-461 LINKDNNNNERIKY
+461 LTNKNNDNNAKIKN
-475 YYDKKIVNKYINKN
+475 YYDKKLVNKFINKS
-489 NNINKKNIKDDYN
+489 NNINKKNIKDIN
-502 DLRKE
+502 EINKE
-507 NKISNSVYNDLKN
+507 KKISNSVYNHLKN
-520 KQKYFVI
+520 KQNYFVI
-527 NLNDEDDNINKNNI
+527 NLNDEEENINNKNNI
-541 NSFEIENNNKKNNIE
+541 NNFEIENNNKKNDVEI
-556 TNFEPKNLILENFR
+556 NFESKNLENLKD
-570 EKNEESF
+570 KNEESF

-584 YSENNDNNSFEK
+584 YSENYDNNSFEK
-596 NNSYNN
+596 NNSNN
-602 ESIDSSYDSK
+602 DESLNSSYDSK

-620 KNNDHK
+620 NNNDQK
-626 NMEELFNKKQDE
+626 NMEDLFNKKQDE
-638 YINIKNN
+638 YNNIKNN

-659 NLLNNK
+659 NLLGSK
-665 NIINEEEIENIFTVI
+665 TIKNEEGIENIFIVI
-680 KEYMKELPI
+680 KKYMKELPI
-689 EKYKSFKILF
+689 EKYKSFKMLF
-699 KRLILCEIELKRL
+699 KRLILCEIEIKRL

>member
-45 LKQIPFNLKEDI
+45 LKQIPFNLKADI

-131 CAGLSYMHNKKILH
+131 CTGLSYMHNKKILH

-233 LNGKYEKFS
+233 LNGKYENFS
-242 NIYTYSDELLKFLD
+242 NIYKYSDELLKFID
-256 LLLEKDY
+256 LLLEKDF
-263 NKRPSMKDIILN
+263 NKRPSMKDIIFN
-275 PIFKNKAKLLGFNDY
+275 PIFKNKAKLLGLNDY
-290 LTDIEQTYEL
+290 ISDSESINEL
-300 ENEKKNRVK
+300 ENEKKNRIK

-317 SVVNNNNKKN
+317 VASKNKKN
-327 NNINNNNKIGKT
+327 NNLKEKT

-346 SKVNPNIKILK
+346 SKINPNINILK
-357 VNSYNSDYN
+357 VDSYNSDYN
-366 YKFNCHSSNKILKI
+366 YNLNKFNCHSSNKILKV
-380 KKNSS
+380 KKNSA
-385 EFIQNHN
+385 EFIQNIN
-392 NENDNNNKIKTS
+392 NGNDNNKIKAS
-404 FVNIRGIKKRNTN
+404 FVNIRGLKKRNTN
-417 TGIINNKIERINLV
+417 TGFNINNKIEKINIV

-451 NKFKQKNEIL
+451 NNKQKNEIL
-461 LINKDNNNNERIKY
+461 LTNKNNDNNAKIKN
-475 YYDKKIVNKYINKN
+475 YYDKKLVNKFINKS
-489 NNINKKNIKDDYN
+489 NNINKKNIKDIN
-502 DLRKE
+502 EINKE
-507 NKISNSVYNDLKN
+507 KKISNSVYNHLKN
-520 KQKYFVI
+520 KQNYFVI
-527 NLNDEDDNINKNNI
+527 NLNDEEENINNKNNI
-541 NSFEIENNNKKNNIE
+541 NNFEIENNNKKNDVEI
-556 TNFEPKNLILENFR
+556 NFESKNLENLKD
-570 EKNEESF
+570 KNEESF

-584 YSENNDNNSFEK
+584 YSENYDNNSFEK
-596 NNSYNN
+596 NNSNN
-602 ESIDSSYDSK
+602 DESLNSSYDSK

-620 KNNDHK
+620 NNNDQK
-626 NMEELFNKKQDE
+626 NMEDLFNKKQDE
-638 YINIKNN
+638 YNNIKNN

-659 NLLNNK
+659 NLLGSK
-665 NIINEEEIENIFTVI
+665 TIKNEEGIENIFIVI
-680 KEYMKELPI
+680 KKYMKELPI
-689 EKYKSFKILF
+689 EKYKSFKMLF
-699 KRLILCEIELKRL
+699 KRLILCEIEIKRL

-717 ELIKYKIN
+717 ELIKYKVN

>member
-34 TKKNNEKQIYV
+34 TKKNNDKQIYV
-45 LKQIPFNLKEDI
+45 LKQIPFNLKADI

-131 CAGLSYMHNKKILH
+131 CTGLSYMHNKKILH

-233 LNGKYEKFS
+233 LNGKYENFS
-242 NIYTYSDELLKFLD
+242 NIYKYSDELLKFID
-256 LLLEKDY
+256 LLLEKDL
-263 NKRPSMKDIILN
+263 NKRPSMKDIIFN
-275 PIFKNKAKLLGFNDY
+275 PIFKNKAKLLGLNDY
-290 LTDIEQTYEL
+290 ISDSESINEL
-300 ENEKKNRVK
+300 ENEKKNRIK

-317 SVVNNNNKKN
+317 VASKNKKN
-327 NNINNNNKIGKT
+327 NNLKEKT

-346 SKVNPNIKILK
+346 SKINPNINILK
-357 VNSYNSDYN
+357 VDSYNSDYN
-366 YKFNCHSSNKILKI
+366 YNLNKFNCHSSNKILKV
-380 KKNSS
+380 KKISV
-385 EFIQNHN
+385 EFNQNIN
-392 NENDNNNKIKTS
+392 NGNDNNHKIKAS

-417 TGIINNKIERINLV
+417 TGFNINNKIEKINLV

-451 NKFKQKNEIL
+451 NNKQKNEIL
-461 LINKDNNNNERIKY
+461 LTNKNNDNNAKIKN
-475 YYDKKIVNKYINKN
+475 YYDKKLVNKFINKS
-489 NNINKKNIKDDYN
+489 NNINKKNIKDIN
-502 DLRKE
+502 EINKE
-507 NKISNSVYNDLKN
+507 KKISNSVYNDLKN
-520 KQKYFVI
+520 KQNYFVI
-527 NLNDEDDNINKNNI
+527 NLNDEEENINNKNNI
-541 NSFEIENNNKKNNIE
+541 NNFEIENNNKKNDVEI
-556 TNFEPKNLILENFR
+556 NFESKNLENLKD
-570 EKNEESF
+570 KNEESF

-584 YSENNDNNSFEK
+584 YSENYDNNSFEK
-596 NNSYNN
+596 NNSNN
-602 ESIDSSYDSK
+602 DESLNSSYDSK

-620 KNNDHK
+620 NNNDHK
-626 NMEELFNKKQDE
+626 NMEDLFNKKQDE
-638 YINIKNN
+638 YNNIKNN

-659 NLLNNK
+659 NLLGSK
-665 NIINEEEIENIFTVI
+665 TIKNEEGIENIFIVI
-680 KEYMKELPI
+680 KKYMKELPI
-689 EKYKSFKILF
+689 EKYKSFKMLF

>member
-34 TKKNNEKQIYV
+34 TKKNNDKQIYV
-45 LKQIPFNLKEDI
+45 LKQIPFNLKADI

-131 CAGLSYMHNKKILH
+131 CTGLSYMHNKKILH

-233 LNGKYEKFS
+233 LNGKYENFS
-242 NIYTYSDELLKFLD
+242 NIYKYSDELLKFID
-256 LLLEKDY
+256 LLLEKDF
-263 NKRPSMKDIILN
+263 NKRPSMKDIIFN
-275 PIFKNKAKLLGFNDY
+275 PIFKNKAKLLGLNDY
-290 LTDIEQTYEL
+290 ISDSESINEL
-300 ENEKKNRVK
+300 ENEKKNRIK

-317 SVVNNNNKKN
+317 AASKNKKN
-327 NNINNNNKIGKT
+327 NNLKEKT

-346 SKVNPNIKILK
+346 SKINPNINILK
-357 VNSYNSDYN
+357 VDSYNSDYN
-366 YKFNCHSSNKILKI
+366 YNLNKFNCHSSNKILKV
-380 KKNSS
+380 KKNSV
-385 EFIQNHN
+385 EFNQNIN
-392 NENDNNNKIKTS
+392 NGNDNNHKIKAS

-417 TGIINNKIERINLV
+417 TGFNINNKIEKINLV

-451 NKFKQKNEIL
+451 NNKQKNEIL
-461 LINKDNNNNERIKY
+461 LTNKNNDNNAKIKN
-475 YYDKKIVNKYINKN
+475 YYDKKLVNKFINKS
-489 NNINKKNIKDDYN
+489 NNINKKNIKDIN
-502 DLRKE
+502 EINKE
-507 NKISNSVYNDLKN
+507 KKISNSVYNHLKN
-520 KQKYFVI
+520 KQNYFVI
-527 NLNDEDDNINKNNI
+527 NLNDEEENINNKNNI
-541 NSFEIENNNKKNNIE
+541 NNFEIENNNKKNDVEI
-556 TNFEPKNLILENFR
+556 NFESKNLENLKD
-570 EKNEESF
+570 KNEESF

-584 YSENNDNNSFEK
+584 YSENYDNNSFEK
-596 NNSYNN
+596 NNSNN
-602 ESIDSSYDSK
+602 DESLNSSYDSK

-620 KNNDHK
+620 NNNDQK
-626 NMEELFNKKQDE
+626 NMEDLFNKKQDE
-638 YINIKNN
+638 YNNIKNN

-659 NLLNNK
+659 NLLGSK
-665 NIINEEEIENIFTVI
+665 TIKNEEGIENIFIVI
-680 KEYMKELPI
+680 KKYMKELPI
-689 EKYKSFKILF
+689 EKYKSFKMLF

>member
-45 LKQIPFNLKEDI
+45 LKQIPFNLKADI

-131 CAGLSYMHNKKILH
+131 CTGLSYMHNKKILH

-233 LNGKYEKFS
+233 LNGKYENFS
-242 NIYTYSDELLKFLD
+242 NIYKYSDELLKFID
-256 LLLEKDY
+256 LLLEKDF
-263 NKRPSMKDIILN
+263 NKRPSMKDIIFN
-275 PIFKNKAKLLGFNDY
+275 PIFKNKAKLLGLNDY
-290 LTDIEQTYEL
+290 ISDCESINEL
-300 ENEKKNRVK
+300 ENEKKNRIK

-317 SVVNNNNKKN
+317 AASKNKKN
-327 NNINNNNKIGKT
+327 NNLKEKT

-346 SKVNPNIKILK
+346 SKINPNINILK
-357 VNSYNSDYN
+357 VDSYNSDYN
-366 YKFNCHSSNKILKI
+366 YNLNKFNCHSSNKILKV
-380 KKNSS
+380 KKNSA
-385 EFIQNHN
+385 EFIQNIN
-392 NENDNNNKIKTS
+392 NGNDNNKIKAS

-417 TGIINNKIERINLV
+417 TGFNINNKIEKINIV

-451 NKFKQKNEIL
+451 NNKQKNEIL
-461 LINKDNNNNERIKY
+461 LTNKNNDNNAKIKN
-475 YYDKKIVNKYINKN
+475 YYDKKLVNKFINKS
-489 NNINKKNIKDDYN
+489 NNINKKNIKDIN
-502 DLRKE
+502 EINKE
-507 NKISNSVYNDLKN
+507 KKISNSVYNHLKN
-520 KQKYFVI
+520 KQNYFVI
-527 NLNDEDDNINKNNI
+527 NLNDEEENINNKNNI
-541 NSFEIENNNKKNNIE
+541 NNFEIENNNKKNEVEI
-556 TNFEPKNLILENFR
+556 NFESKNMENLKD
-570 EKNEESF
+570 KNEESF

-584 YSENNDNNSFEK
+584 YSENYDNNSFEK
-596 NNSYNN
+596 NNSNN
-602 ESIDSSYDSK
+602 DESINSSYDSK

-620 KNNDHK
+620 NNNDQK
-626 NMEELFNKKQDE
+626 NMEDLFNKKQDE
-638 YINIKNN
+638 YNNIKNN

-659 NLLNNK
+659 NLLGSK
-665 NIINEEEIENIFTVI
+665 TIKNEEGIENIFIVI
-680 KEYMKELPI
+680 KKYMKELPI
-689 EKYKSFKILF
+689 EKYKSFKMLF
-699 KRLILCEIELKRL
+699 KRLILCEIEIKRL

-717 ELIKYKIN
+717 ELIKYKVN